1 MNKKVE
7 TAGMVMALLAA
18 APMSG
23 GQMAY
28 AGGVNNAAPAASI
41 QQNETACKG
50 VVKDA
55 TGETVIGA
63 SIIVEGTNLRTVTD
77 IDGNFTLNGVKKGA
91 SIQISYIGYTTKVV
105 KWNGAPLDVLLED
118 DKKMLEEVVVVGY
131 GTQKKV
137 NVTGA
142 VSMVGSEILEDRPV
156 TNASQALQG
165 AVPGLNFS
173 TNSNGGMLDN
183 TMAISI
189 RGTGSIGNGS
199 SDAPLILIDG
209 IEGDI
214 NTVNP
219 NDIESVSVLKDAAS
233 ASIYGTRAAFGVIL
247 VTTKSGK
254 SGKVRVNYSGDVR
267 FSTATQLPEMLNS
280 LQFANY
286 WNVANKNATGSDYF
300 NEETMI
306 RIEKYLNGEYKDPS
320 QTEYYGVV
328 VNPSNNRYNLYGG
341 SFANTNWFDEFYKKN
356 VPSTQHNLSLS
367 GGTDKVSWL
376 ISAGYLMNN
385 GLIRHGHDEFDR
397 YTMNGK
403 ISAQLAS
410 WAKVEYST
418 KFMRSDYEKPQ
429 YLSGLFFH
437 NIARRWPTCPTIDP
451 NGHYPDGME
460 IAELEDGGTTATR
473 NNQFTQQLNFIFTP
487 VKGWN
492 IHLEGA
498 MRNEFYKSKTDMFPV
513 YSYYADGTRWQRDSG
528 YGSVASVSDYRSET
542 DYFSVN
548 AYTDYTHSLGMHN
561 LKGMLGVN
569 FEKYGTDNI
578 SASGTH
584 LITNDFPYLSLTQKN
599 PRVSDAYW
607 HRATAGYFMRL
618 NYDYDSKYMMEFNL
632 RYDGSS
638 RFTNDNR
645 WAWFP
650 SVSTGWNVAR
660 ENFFKP
666 LANVVSTLKLRASW
680 GQLGNTSSY
689 YNSFA
694 DWYPFYQQQGV
705 GSQNSSWLINGQK
718 QNTASLPS
726 IVNSTMTWE
735 TVETY
740 DVGFDFALLS
750 NRLTGSFDWYS
761 RTTKDMIGPAPVLGS
776 VLGTDAPRTNNCK
789 MRSSGW
795 EFELQWR
802 DQIGDFKYGAKFN
815 ISDATSKILEYPF
828 EGEFDNQNI
837 YGYYNG
843 KKLGEI
849 WGYETKGIAQSN
861 EEMASWLEKNKPNW
875 GTNWQAGDI
884 MYKDLNGDNKV
895 NSGAGTLKDHG
906 DLKRIGNSTPRYNF
920 GINLNAEWKGI
931 DFSIFFQGVMKCDWN
946 PGAGQPYFWGVVGDE
961 WQSCGFK
968 EHLDY
973 WSETN
978 KNAYYPKPY
987 LNGSTQKNQQAQTRY
1002 LQSAAYMRCKNIQL
1016 GYTLPQT
1023 ITEKAGMNRV
1033 RAYLSCDNLFTVT
1046 GLSKIFDPEALNGG
1060 WGSGKLYPLQRTI
1073 AVGLNVT
1080 F

>member
-1 MNKKVE
+1 
-7 TAGMVMALLAA
+7 
-18 APMSG
+18 
-23 GQMAY
+23 
-28 AGGVNNAAPAASI
+28 
-41 QQNETACKG
+41 
-50 VVKDA
+50 
-55 TGETVIGA
+55 
-63 SIIVEGTNLRTVTD
+63 
-77 IDGNFTLNGVKKGA
+77 
-91 SIQISYIGYTTKVV
+91 
-105 KWNGAPLDVLLED
+105 
-118 DKKMLEEVVVVGY
+118 
-131 GTQKKV
+131 
-137 NVTGA
+137 
-142 VSMVGSEILEDRPV
+142 
-156 TNASQALQG
+156 
-165 AVPGLNFS
+165 
-173 TNSNGGMLDN
+173 MLDN

-650 SVSTGWNVAR
+650 SVSAGWNVAR

-1016 GYTLPQT
+1016 GYTLPQA

>member
-650 SVSTGWNVAR
+650 SVSAGWNVAR

-1016 GYTLPQT
+1016 GYTLPQA

>member
-1 MNKKVE
+1 MNKKVK

-105 KWNGAPLDVLLED
+105 KWNGAPLDIILED

-650 SVSTGWNVAR
+650 SVSAGWNVAR

-1016 GYTLPQT
+1016 GYTLPQA

>member
-1 MNKKVE
+1 MNKKVK
-7 TAGMVMALLAA
+7 TAGLVMALLAA

-28 AGGVNNAAPAASI
+28 AGGVNNAAPTAST
-41 QQNETACKG
+41 QQKESACKG

-55 TGETVIGA
+55 TGEGVIGA
-63 SIIVEGTNLRTVTD
+63 SVIVEGTNLRTVTD
-77 IDGNFTLNGVKKGA
+77 IDGNFTLTGVKKGA

-528 YGSVASVSDYRSET
+528 YGSVAKVSDYRSET

-650 SVSTGWNVAR
+650 SVSAGWNVAR

-740 DVGFDFALLS
+740 DIGFDFALLS

-776 VLGTDAPRTNNCK
+776 VLGVNAPRTNNCK

-802 DQIGDFKYGAKFN
+802 DRIGDFKYGAKFN

-861 EEMASWLEKNKPNW
+861 EEMSSWLEKNKPNW

-1016 GYTLPQT
+1016 GYTLPQA

>member
-1 MNKKVE
+1 MNKKVK
-7 TAGMVMALLAA
+7 TAGLVMALLAA

-28 AGGVNNAAPAASI
+28 AGGVNNAAPTAST
-41 QQNETACKG
+41 QQKESACKG

-55 TGETVIGA
+55 TGEGVIGA
-63 SIIVEGTNLRTVTD
+63 SVIVEGTNLRTVTD
-77 IDGNFTLNGVKKGA
+77 IDGNFTLTGVKKGA

-650 SVSTGWNVAR
+650 SVSAGWNVAR

-906 DLKRIGNSTPRYNF
+906 DLKRIGNGTPRYNF

-1016 GYTLPQT
+1016 GYTLPQA

>member
-1 MNKKVE
+1 MNKKVK
-7 TAGMVMALLAA
+7 TAGLVMALLAA

-28 AGGVNNAAPAASI
+28 AGGVNNAAPTAST
-41 QQNETACKG
+41 QQKESACKG

-55 TGETVIGA
+55 TGEGVIGA
-63 SIIVEGTNLRTVTD
+63 SVIVEGTNLRTVTD

-650 SVSTGWNVAR
+650 SVSAGWNVAR

-1016 GYTLPQT
+1016 GYTLPQA

>member
-1 MNKKVE
+1 MNKKVK

-650 SVSTGWNVAR
+650 SVSAGWNVAR

-1016 GYTLPQT
+1016 GYTLPQA

>member
-1 MNKKVE
+1 MNKKVK

-650 SVSTGWNVAR
+650 SVSAGWNVAR

-906 DLKRIGNSTPRYNF
+906 DLKRIGNSTPLYNF

-1016 GYTLPQT
+1016 GYTLPQA

>member
-1 MNKKVE
+1 MNKKVK
-7 TAGMVMALLAA
+7 TAGLVMALLAA

-28 AGGVNNAAPAASI
+28 AGGVNNAAPTAST
-41 QQNETACKG
+41 QQKESACKG

-55 TGETVIGA
+55 TGEGVIGA
-63 SIIVEGTNLRTVTD
+63 SVIVEGTNLRTVTD
-77 IDGNFTLNGVKKGA
+77 IDGNFTLTGVKKGA

-650 SVSTGWNVAR
+650 SVSAGWNVAR

-1016 GYTLPQT
+1016 GYTLPQA

>member
-1 MNKKVE
+1 MNKKVK
-7 TAGMVMALLAA
+7 TAGLVMALLAA

-28 AGGVNNAAPAASI
+28 AGGVNNAAPTAST
-41 QQNETACKG
+41 QQKESACKG

-55 TGETVIGA
+55 TGEGVIGA
-63 SIIVEGTNLRTVTD
+63 SVIVEGTNLRTVTD

-183 TMAISI
+183 SMAISI

-286 WNVANKNATGSDYF
+286 WNAANNNATGSDYF

-367 GGTDKVSWL
+367 GGTDKVNWL

-403 ISAQLAS
+403 VSAQLAS

-528 YGSVASVSDYRSET
+528 YGSVAKVSDYRSET

-650 SVSTGWNVAR
+650 SVSAGWNVAR

-689 YNSFA
+689 YSSFA

-718 QNTASLPS
+718 QNTASLPG

-740 DVGFDFALLS
+740 DIGFDFALLN

-776 VLGTDAPRTNNCK
+776 VLGVNAPRTNNCK

-802 DQIGDFKYGAKFN
+802 DRIGDFKYGAKFN

-861 EEMASWLEKNKPNW
+861 EEMNSWLEKNKPNW

-946 PGAGQPYFWGVVGDE
+946 PDAGQPYFWGVVGDE

-987 LNGSTQKNQQAQTRY
+987 LNGSTQKNQQTQTRY

-1016 GYTLPQT
+1016 GYTLPQA

>member
-1 MNKKVE
+1 MQKGHAFKPLMR
-7 TAGMVMALLAA
+7 AGLTTLLLGSALA
-18 APMSG
+18 
-23 GQMAY
+23 
-28 AGGVNNAAPAASI
+28 VNAQNAI
-41 QQNETACKG
+41 VKG
-50 VVKDA
+50 VVKD
-55 TGETVIGA
+55 TSGEPVIGA
-63 SIIVEGTNLRTVTD
+63 SVKVKGSNTTGTVTS
-77 IDGNFTLNGVKKGA
+77 IDGDFSLNGVQKGQTLV
-91 SIQISYIGYTTKVV
+91 ITYIGCDPQEI
-105 KWNGAPLDVLLED
+105 KWTGQTLDIVLKDNSQSLN
-118 DKKMLEEVVVVGY
+118 EVVVVGY

-173 TNSNGGMLDN
+173 INSNGGMLDN

-528 YGSVASVSDYRSET
+528 YGSVAKVSDYRSET

-650 SVSTGWNVAR
+650 SVSAGWNVAR

-689 YNSFA
+689 YSSFA

-718 QNTASLPS
+718 QNTASLPG

-776 VLGTDAPRTNNCK
+776 VLGVNAPRTNNCK

-828 EGEFDNQNI
+828 EGEFDNQSINS
-837 YGYYNG
+837 YYNG

-861 EEMASWLEKNKPNW
+861 EEMNSWLEKNKPNW

-946 PGAGQPYFWGVVGDE
+946 PDAGQPYFWGVVGDE

-987 LNGSTQKNQQAQTRY
+987 LNGSTQKNQQTQTRY

-1016 GYTLPQT
+1016 GYTLPQA

>member
-1 MNKKVE
+1 MNKKVK
-7 TAGMVMALLAA
+7 TAGLVMALLAA

-28 AGGVNNAAPAASI
+28 AGGVNDAVLTASI
-41 QQNETACKG
+41 QQNGTACKG

-55 TGETVIGA
+55 TGEGVIGA

-77 IDGNFTLNGVKKGA
+77 IDGNFTLTGVKKGA

-105 KWNGAPLDVLLED
+105 KWNGAPLDILLED

-214 NTVNP
+214 NAVNP

-367 GGTDKVSWL
+367 GGTDKVNWL

-403 ISAQLAS
+403 VSAQLAS

-528 YGSVASVSDYRSET
+528 YGSVAKVSDYRSET

-650 SVSTGWNVAR
+650 SVSAGWNVAR

-689 YNSFA
+689 YSSFA

-718 QNTASLPS
+718 QNTASLPG

-740 DVGFDFALLS
+740 DIGFDFALLN

-802 DQIGDFKYGAKFN
+802 DRIGDFKYGAKFN

-861 EEMASWLEKNKPNW
+861 EEMNSWLEKNKPNW

-946 PGAGQPYFWGVVGDE
+946 PDAGQPYFWGVVGDE

-987 LNGSTQKNQQAQTRY
+987 LNGSTQKNQQTQTRY

-1016 GYTLPQT
+1016 GYTLPQA

>member
-1 MNKKVE
+1 MNKKVK
-7 TAGMVMALLAA
+7 TAGLVMALLAA

-28 AGGVNNAAPAASI
+28 AGGVNNAAPTAST
-41 QQNETACKG
+41 QQKESACKG

-55 TGETVIGA
+55 TGEGVIGA
-63 SIIVEGTNLRTVTD
+63 SVIVEGTNLRTVTD
-77 IDGNFTLNGVKKGA
+77 IDGNFTLTGVKKGA

-183 TMAISI
+183 SMAISI

-199 SDAPLILIDG
+199 TDSPLILIDG

-214 NTVNP
+214 NSLNP

-247 VTTKSGK
+247 ITTKSGK

-267 FSTATQLPEMLNS
+267 FSTATQLPEMVNS

-286 WNVANKNATGSDYF
+286 WNIASNNAGAGDQF
-300 NEETMI
+300 NSETMT
-306 RIEKYLNGEYKDPS
+306 RIENYINGKYTDPS
-320 QTEYYGVV
+320 QPEYYGVV

-376 ISAGYLMNN
+376 ISAGYLKNN

-403 ISAQLAS
+403 INAQLAS

-418 KFMRSDYEKPQ
+418 KFMRSEYEKPQ
-429 YLSGLFFH
+429 YLTGLFFH

-473 NNQFTQQLNFIFTP
+473 NNKFTQQLNFIFTP

-498 MRNEFYKSKTDMFPV
+498 MRNEFYKSKTNKFPV
-513 YSYYADGTRWQRDSG
+513 YSYYADGTKWLRDSG

-561 LKGMLGVN
+561 LKGILGVN
-569 FEKYGTDNI
+569 FEKYGTDDV
-578 SASGTH
+578 SASGTN

-599 PRVSDAYW
+599 PRVSDSYW

-645 WAWFP
+645 WDWFP
-650 SVSTGWNVAR
+650 SVSAGWNVAR
-660 ENFFKP
+660 EDFFKP

-694 DWYPFYQQQGV
+694 DWYPFYQQQAV
-705 GSQNSSWLINGQK
+705 GSQSSSWLINGQK
-718 QNTASLPS
+718 QNTASLPG
-726 IVNSTMTWE
+726 IINSTMTWE

-802 DQIGDFKYGAKFN
+802 DQIADFKYGVKFN
-815 ISDATSKILEYPF
+815 ISDATAKILEYPY
-828 EGEFDNQNI
+828 EGEFDNQSINS
-837 YGYYNG
+837 YYNG

-849 WGYETKGIAQSN
+849 WGYETKGLAQSDA
-861 EEMASWLEKNKPNW
+861 EMTSWLEKNKPNW
-875 GTNWQAGDI
+875 GSNWQAGDV
-884 MYKDLNGDNKV
+884 MYKDLNDDNKV
-895 NSGAGTLKDHG
+895 TSGAGTLKDHG

-931 DFSIFFQGVMKCDWN
+931 DFSVFFQGVMKCDWY
-946 PGAGQPYFWGVVGDE
+946 PGQGQPYFWGAIGDL
-961 WQSCGFK
+961 WQSTCFK

-973 WSETN
+973 WSENN

-987 LNGSTQKNQQAQTRY
+987 LNGDAQKNQRTQTRY

-1016 GYTLPQT
+1016 GYTLPQA
-1023 ITEKAGMNRV
+1023 ITEKAGMSRV
-1033 RAYLSCDNLFTVT
+1033 RAYVSCDNLFTLT
-1046 GLSKIFDPEALNGG
+1046 SLSKIFDPEALGGG
-1060 WGSGKLYPLQRTI
+1060 WGTGKLYPLQRTI

>member
-1 MNKKVE
+1 MNKKVK
-7 TAGMVMALLAA
+7 TAGLVMALLAA

-28 AGGVNNAAPAASI
+28 AGGVNNAAPTAST
-41 QQNETACKG
+41 QQKESACKG

-55 TGETVIGA
+55 TGEGVIGA
-63 SIIVEGTNLRTVTD
+63 SVIVEGTNLRTVTD

-286 WNVANKNATGSDYF
+286 WNAANNNATGSDYF

-367 GGTDKVSWL
+367 GGTDKVNWL

-403 ISAQLAS
+403 VSAQLAS

-528 YGSVASVSDYRSET
+528 YGSVAKVSDYRSET

-650 SVSTGWNVAR
+650 SVSAGWNVAR

-689 YNSFA
+689 YSSFA

-718 QNTASLPS
+718 QNTASLPG

-740 DVGFDFALLS
+740 DIGFDFALLN

-776 VLGTDAPRTNNCK
+776 VLGVNAPRTNNCK

-802 DQIGDFKYGAKFN
+802 DRIGDFKYGAKFN

-861 EEMASWLEKNKPNW
+861 EEMSSWLEKNKPNW

-946 PGAGQPYFWGVVGDE
+946 PDAGQPYFWGVVGDE

-987 LNGSTQKNQQAQTRY
+987 LNGSTQKNQQTQTRY

-1016 GYTLPQT
+1016 GYTLPQA